1 MSCNQYYSFYWKG
14 QIMKNHHKII
24 VLHDISHLKYGGGLL
39 FFEKKDFLGKCF
51 WQIYGRNSMWDTNDQ
66 IIMPNGGV

>member
-24 VLHDISHLKYGGGLL
+24 VLHDISHLKYGGGLF

-51 WQIYGRNSMWDTNDQ
+51 LGKFMGEILCGTLMIRS
-66 IIMPNGGV
+66 